1 MFLIS
6 EKSLAMCHVN
16 VIPSQ
21 TFLKKNIYKRFLSLR
36 NTPAHC
42 IAFVVNPSPEFDRLS
57 FISAEEHA
65 VVVFYCPG
73 PRPPRGGTSLEKLCI
88 CICIC
93 ICSMAQ
99 YMYMYICICIC
110 STVQYGGRYKS
121 SLNFYL

>member
-21 TFLKKNIYKRFLSLR
+21 TFLKKKYLQKIPFPPKYPCTL
-36 NTPAHC
+36 HC
-42 IAFVVNPSPEFDRLS
+42 IAFVVNPSPEYDRLS

-73 PRPPRGGTSLEKLCI
+73 PRPPQGGTSLEILL
-88 CICIC
+88 
-93 ICSMAQ
+93 ALLHP
-99 YMYMYICICIC
+99 
-110 STVQYGGRYKS
+110 
-121 SLNFYL
+121 LNDHLIEHVAHPN

>member
-21 TFLKKNIYKRFLSLR
+21 TFLKKKYLQKIPFPPKYPCTL
-36 NTPAHC
+36 HC
-42 IAFVVNPSPEFDRLS
+42 IAFVVNPSPEYDRLS

-73 PRPPRGGTSLEKLCI
+73 PRPPRGGTSLEKLLPLI
-88 CICIC
+88 HPLDDHL
-93 ICSMAQ
+93 A
-99 YMYMYICICIC
+99 
-110 STVQYGGRYKS
+110 VHVAH
-121 SLNFYL
+121 LNRVNAWAWLLEH